1 MKQLT
6 KYLALSA
13 GLLLAT
19 TACSPKL
26 SKQKGLALSSYQ
38 DSVAYSFGVLNGQA
52 FSEVLSRMPGD
63 TLNRQQIL
71 SAFGDILLG
80 RTTQVTAATAKAIF
94 EKYAAGLKQAEL
106 RQVAASTDS
115 LLAANKKKDG
125 VKVTQTGLQY
135 RVLRGVQGVRPTAQD
150 TVVVQYKGTLPSGT
164 EFDSSY
170 KRGEPAVFP
179 LTQVIPG
186 WTEGICLMTKG
197 SKYEFL
203 IPPAL
208 AYGERG
214 VNGVIPGGS
223 PLFFEVE
230 LLDVRPYKEPAST
243 EEQVSESATT
253 PAKLK
258 AVKPRKLSKR
268 KK

>member
-6 KYLALSA
+6 KYLALST
-13 GLLLAT
+13 GLLLAA

-26 SKQKGLALSSYQ
+26 SQQKGATLTSLQ
-38 DSVAYSFGVLNGQA
+38 DSVAYSFGILNGQA

-63 TLNRQQIL
+63 TLKRQQIL
-71 SAFGDILLG
+71 TAFSDVLLG
-80 RTTQVTAATAKAIF
+80 RTTKISAATAKEIF
-94 EKYAAGLKQAEL
+94 EKYATELKQAEL
-106 RQVAASTDS
+106 RQVAASADS
-115 LLAANKKKDG
+115 LLAANKAKDG
-125 VKVTQTGLQY
+125 VKVTESGLQY
-135 RVLRGVQGVRPTAQD
+135 RVLRGAQGLRPTAKD

-179 LTQVIPG
+179 LSQVIPG

-208 AYGERG
+208 AYGDRAVG
-214 VNGVIPGGS
+214 GVIPAGS

-230 LLDVRPYKEPAST
+230 LLDVRPYKEPAT
-243 EEQVSESATT
+243 ADEQVSEPT
-253 PAKLK
+253 PPVKNK
-258 AVKPRKLSKR
+258 AVKPRKAAKR

>member
-13 GLLLAT
+13 GLLLAA

-26 SKQKGLALSSYQ
+26 SKQKGATLTSLQ

-63 TLNRQQIL
+63 TLHRQQIL
-71 SAFGDILLG
+71 AAFGDVLLG
-80 RTTQVTAATAKAIF
+80 RTTKVTAATAKEIF

-125 VKVTQTGLQY
+125 VKVTESGLQY
-135 RVLRGVQGVRPTAQD
+135 RVLHGAQGVRPTAQD
-150 TVVVQYKGTLPSGT
+150 TVVVQYKGTLPSGV

-179 LTQVIPG
+179 LSQVIPG

-214 VNGVIPGGS
+214 VSGVIPGGS

-230 LLDVRPYKEPAST
+230 LLDVRPYKEPVSAD
-243 EEQVSESATT
+243 EQVSEPAT
-253 PAKLK
+253 PVKGK
-258 AVKPRKLSKR
+258 AVKPHKATKR

>member
-13 GLLLAT
+13 GLLLAA

-26 SKQKGLALSSYQ
+26 SQQKATALTSLQ

-63 TLNRQQIL
+63 TLKRQQIL
-71 SAFGDILLG
+71 AAFSDVLLG
-80 RTTQVTAATAKAIF
+80 RTTKISAATAKEIF
-94 EKYAAGLKQAEL
+94 EKYATELKQAEL
-106 RQVAASTDS
+106 RQVAASADS
-115 LLAANKKKDG
+115 LLAANKAKDG
-125 VKVTQTGLQY
+125 VKVTESGLQY
-135 RVLRGVQGVRPTAQD
+135 RVLRGAQGVRPTAKD

-179 LTQVIPG
+179 LSQVIPG

-203 IPPAL
+203 IPASL
-208 AYGERG
+208 AYGDRG
-214 VNGVIPGGS
+214 VSGVIPAGS

-230 LLDVRPYKEPAST
+230 LIDVRPFKAAPSS
-243 EEQVSESATT
+243 EEHVSEASSST
-253 PAKLK
+253 PPKAAKPRK
-258 AVKPRKLSKR
+258 AVKR

>member
-13 GLLLAT
+13 GLLLAA

-26 SKQKGLALSSYQ
+26 SKQKGATLPSLQ

-52 FSEVLSRMPGD
+52 FSDVLSRMPGD
-63 TLNRQQIL
+63 TLQRQQIL
-71 SAFGDILLG
+71 AAFGDVLLG
-80 RTTQVTAATAKAIF
+80 RTTKISASAAKEIF

-115 LLAANKKKDG
+115 LLAENKKKDG
-125 VKVTQTGLQY
+125 VKVTESGLQY
-135 RVLRGVQGVRPTAQD
+135 RVLRGAQGVRPTAQD

-179 LTQVIPG
+179 LSQVIPG

-214 VNGVIPGGS
+214 VSGVIPGGS

-230 LLDVRPYKEPAST
+230 LLDVRPYKEPVAAG
-243 EEQVSESATT
+243 EQVSEAAS
-253 PAKLK
+253 PVKSKVL
-258 AVKPRKLSKR
+258 KPRKATKR
-268 KK
+268 KQ

>member
-6 KYLALSA
+6 KHLALSA
-13 GLLLAT
+13 GLLVALAS
-19 TACSPKL
+19 CSPKL
-26 SKQKGLALSSYQ
+26 SKQKSAALATRQ
-38 DSVAYSFGVLNGQA
+38 DSVAYAFGVLNGQA

-63 TLNRQQIL
+63 TLKRQQIL
-71 SAFGDILLG
+71 AAFSDVLLG
-80 RTTQVTAATAKAIF
+80 RTTKVTVATAKEIF
-94 EKYAAGLKQAEL
+94 EKYATELKQAEQ
-106 RQVAASTDS
+106 RQVAASADS
-115 LLAANKKKDG
+115 LLAANKAKDG
-125 VKVTQTGLQY
+125 VKVTESGLQY
-135 RVLRGVQGVRPTAQD
+135 RVLRGAQGLRPTAQD

-179 LTQVIPG
+179 LSQVIPG

-208 AYGERG
+208 AYGDRAVG
-214 VNGVIPGGS
+214 GVIPAGS

-230 LLDVRPYKEPAST
+230 LLDVRPYKDPST
-243 EEQVSESATT
+243 AGEQVSESVT
-253 PAKLK
+253 PAKNK
-258 AVKPRKLSKR
+258 VVKPRKLSKR

>member
-13 GLLLAT
+13 GLLLAA

-26 SKQKGLALSSYQ
+26 SQQKGATLTSLQ

-52 FSEVLSRMPGD
+52 FSDVLSRMPGD
-63 TLNRQQIL
+63 TLQRQQIL
-71 SAFGDILLG
+71 AAFGDVLLG
-80 RTTQVTAATAKAIF
+80 RTTK
-94 EKYAAGLKQAEL
+94 AEL

-115 LLAANKKKDG
+115 LLAENKKKDG
-125 VKVTQTGLQY
+125 VKVTESGLQY
-135 RVLRGVQGVRPTAQD
+135 RVLRGAQGVRPTAQD

-179 LTQVIPG
+179 LSQVIPG

-214 VNGVIPGGS
+214 VSGVIPGGS

-230 LLDVRPYKEPAST
+230 LLDVRPYKEPVSAD
-243 EEQVSESATT
+243 EQLSEAAT
-253 PAKLK
+253 PVKSK
-258 AVKPRKLSKR
+258 AVKPHKATKR

>member
-13 GLLLAT
+13 GLLLAA

-26 SKQKGLALSSYQ
+26 SQQKATALTSLQ

-63 TLNRQQIL
+63 TLKRQQIL
-71 SAFGDILLG
+71 AAFSDVLLG
-80 RTTQVTAATAKAIF
+80 RTTKVTVATAKEIF
-94 EKYAAGLKQAEL
+94 EKYATELKQVEQ
-106 RQVAASTDS
+106 RQVAAAADS
-115 LLAANKKKDG
+115 LLAANKAKDG
-125 VKVTQTGLQY
+125 VKITESGLQY
-135 RVLRGVQGVRPTAQD
+135 RVLRGAQGLRPTAKD

-179 LTQVIPG
+179 LSQVIPG

-203 IPPAL
+203 IPPCSGLWGSCRGWCDTSWIAPL
-208 AYGERG
+208 LRSGAAGCAPLSRTFYRWRAGLRAYAPCQEQGAE
-214 VNGVIPGGS
+214 
-223 PLFFEVE
+223 
-230 LLDVRPYKEPAST
+230 AS
-243 EEQVSESATT
+243 
-253 PAKLK
+253 
-258 AVKPRKLSKR
+258 
-268 KK
+268 

>member
-13 GLLLAT
+13 GLLLAA

-26 SKQKGLALSSYQ
+26 SQQKATALTSLQ

-63 TLNRQQIL
+63 TLKRQQIL
-71 SAFGDILLG
+71 AAFSDVLLG
-80 RTTQVTAATAKAIF
+80 RTTKVTVATAKEIF
-94 EKYAAGLKQAEL
+94 EKYATELKQVEH
-106 RQVAASTDS
+106 RQVAAAADS
-115 LLAANKKKDG
+115 LLAANKAKDG
-125 VKVTQTGLQY
+125 VKVTESGLQY
-135 RVLRGVQGVRPTAQD
+135 RVLRGAQGLRPTAKD

-179 LTQVIPG
+179 LSQVIPG

-208 AYGERG
+208 AYGDRAVG
-214 VNGVIPGGS
+214 GVIPAGS

-230 LLDVRPYKEPAST
+230 LLDVRPYQEPAT
-243 EEQVSESATT
+243 ADEQVSEST
-253 PAKLK
+253 PPVKNK
-258 AVKPRKLSKR
+258 ALKPRKAAKR